1 MSHNLQADRAVTRR
15 GLFAGM
21 TALAVTLGLTAR
33 PRNAVAQTS
42 AAAAGSV
49 EEILAGMT
57 RRQKIEQM
65 IMPDFRKWTVNGS
78 EQDMTVLPAEVADAI
93 DRYNFGGV
101 ILFANNVK
109 ETPQTLK
116 LAMDMQD
123 AAVRNTAQ
131 EQFGDIPLLLTIDQ
145 EGGIVYRL
153 GSGTALP
160 GNMAVGATRSVDNS
174 RLAGEVIGREL
185 SALKL
190 NVNFA
195 PVLDVNNNPNNPVI
209 GLRSFSSNP
218 DLVSELGVPM
228 IEGMQEYNVATA
240 AKHFPGHGDAATD
253 SHVGLPRIE
262 KTKEE
267 LEACEFVPFKA
278 AIAAGVDMVMT
289 AHIQYPKIETSK
301 VPVVGQEGVEMEIPA
316 TLSKIFMTDILR
328 TEMGFKGV
336 SITDALNM
344 DAISKNFGET
354 EAVKRAFLAGVDI
367 ALMPMV
373 LRTTAD
379 LEKLGK
385 MIDDLEADQEI
396 TDERLNESVLRIL
409 ELKKHRGILSY
420 AQDTGSY
427 EECLPVA
434 QAKVGSEE
442 NRAAEREISADA
454 VTVVKNE
461 GGVLPFRVKPGEH
474 VLLVPAWANE
484 HPGMEL
490 SMRRLI
496 DEKILPS
503 DMTYET
509 IDYASAYKDMN
520 EAAAAICEKVKGAN
534 YVVVISE
541 VGTANNLN
549 PEVVAKGSTFV
560 PTRVSLAAKEAGV
573 PCAVLSISKPYDVA
587 MYTDAPAVVAAY
599 GNKGM
604 DPTEALMPD
613 AAFGPNVPAG
623 VEVIFGG
630 HDAQGK
636 LPVDVFGTKLVEG
649 KTVIDTDKIVYPFGT
664 GLFYA
669 KLKPESWLPTP
680 EPEPEPEPQPQPQ
693 PQPQPK
699 PQPGTPGGTTGGS
712 SKPSKPSGGALP
724 QTGDPATFMMG
735 AAAVMGATA
744 VAAGMKGADQSDE
757 E

>member
-1 MSHNLQADRAVTRR
+1 MSQNLYTDRAVTRR
-15 GLFAGM
+15 GLFAG
-21 TALAVTLGLTAR
+21 TAALAVTLGVASR
-33 PRNAVAQTS
+33 PH
-42 AAAAGSV
+42 AAAAQTAAASASV
-49 EEILAGMT
+49 DEILAGMT

-65 IMPDFRKWTVNGS
+65 LMPDFRKWTVDGA
-78 EQDMTVLPAEVADAI
+78 EQDMTVLSAEVADAI

-123 AAVRNTAQ
+123 AALRNSAK

-160 GNMAVGATRSVDNS
+160 GNMAVGATRSADDA
-174 RLAGEVIGREL
+174 RMAGEIIGREL

-209 GLRSFSSNP
+209 GLRSISSKP
-218 DLVSELGVPM
+218 ELVSELGIPM
-228 IEGMQEYNVATA
+228 MQGMQEYNVSTA

-253 SHVGLPRIE
+253 SHVGLPRIA

-267 LEACEFVPFKA
+267 LEACEFIPFKA
-278 AIAAGVDMVMT
+278 AIDAGVDMVMT
-289 AHIQYPKIETSK
+289 AHIQYPQIETNK
-301 VPVVGQEGVEMEIPA
+301 VPVAGQEGVMMELPA

-328 TEMGFKGV
+328 TEMGFQGV
-336 SITDALNM
+336 SVTDALNM

-373 LRTTAD
+373 LRTAAD
-379 LEKLGK
+379 LEKLAK
-385 MIDDLEADQEI
+385 MIDDLEADQRI
-396 TDERLNESVLRIL
+396 TDDRLNESVRRIL
-409 ELKKHRGILSY
+409 ELKERRGILSY
-420 AQDTGSY
+420 AANTGTY
-427 EECLPVA
+427 EECLPLAEA
-434 QAKVGSEE
+434 QVGSNE
-442 NRAAEREISADA
+442 NRLGEREISADA

-461 GGVLPFRVKPGEH
+461 GGVLPFRPKPGEH

-496 DEKILPS
+496 DEKIIPA
-503 DMTYET
+503 DVTYEA

-520 EAAAAICEKVKGAN
+520 EAAAAICEKVKDAN

-541 VGTANNLN
+541 VGTAANLDPN
-549 PEVVAKGSTFV
+549 VVAKGSTFV
-560 PTRVSLAAKEAGV
+560 PTRVSQAAKEAGV

-587 MYTDAPAVVAAY
+587 MYTDAPAVLAAY

-623 VEVIFGG
+623 VEVVFGG

-636 LPVDVFGTKLVEG
+636 LPVDVYGTKLVDRQ
-649 KTVIDTDKIVYPFGT
+649 TVIDTDHVIYPFGT
-664 GLFYA
+664 GLFYE
-669 KLKPESWLPTP
+669 KLKPESWLP
-680 EPEPEPEPQPQPQ
+680 
-693 PQPQPK
+693 
-699 PQPGTPGGTTGGS
+699 
-712 SKPSKPSGGALP
+712 
-724 QTGDPATFMMG
+724 
-735 AAAVMGATA
+735 
-744 VAAGMKGADQSDE
+744 
-757 E
+757 